1 MNNRVYI
8 RGKAVQCALG
18 SDLDEITTAMHAGR
32 TSVSEIP
39 LSLIGLDY
47 SRPYCRLPVQRSDT
61 GQSGEAY
68 FNAILDATIA
78 RAIADAALDPE
89 EVRRLPIF
97 FGSTSI
103 DIPIY
108 EDDYRTRQHVLSQTS
123 SGYGNI
129 AHEIG
134 RRFDMR
140 GPCYTFTTA
149 CTSSANGV
157 LFAAGMIARGMLER
171 ALVVGYD
178 LYSNLGFYG
187 FEALKLIAPLPYR
200 PFDRRRQGIIMGEGC
215 GAVILDKHA
224 PAPDAFACLGGANG
238 CDTYSVTTHDPEG
251 GLIARVMGDALAHAG
266 VSPRQID
273 AVKAHATGSYHNDL
287 TECNGLRQVFQADM
301 PPVTG
306 LKPFVGHTVGACG
319 VIELVLL
326 TEAVRAGFVPP
337 MPGFEE
343 LDPELGVAPLT
354 QPLAINAGTFL
365 LNYFG
370 FGGNCVSLV
379 ITNRRQ
385 QVSAR

>member
-18 SDLDEITTAMHAGR
+18 SDLDEITTAMHDGR

-61 GQSGEAY
+61 GQGGEAY

-149 CTSSANGV
+149 CTSSANGL

-273 AVKAHATGSYHNDL
+273 AVKAHATGTENNDR
-287 TECNGLRQVFQADM
+287 TECAAMRVTFGCEM
-301 PPVTG
+301 PPVTC
-306 LKPFVGHTVGACG
+306 LKPFIGHTVGACG
-319 VIELVLL
+319 VNELILF
-326 TEAVRAGFVPP
+326 TESVKTGFVPST
-337 MPGFEE
+337 PGFREVDDK
-343 LDPELGVAPLT
+343 LNLTPLT
-354 QPLAINAGTFL
+354 ENMEAGEGIFM

-370 FGGNCVSLV
+370 FGGNCTTLV
-379 ITNRRQ
+379 ISNKGDRE
-385 QVSAR
+385 